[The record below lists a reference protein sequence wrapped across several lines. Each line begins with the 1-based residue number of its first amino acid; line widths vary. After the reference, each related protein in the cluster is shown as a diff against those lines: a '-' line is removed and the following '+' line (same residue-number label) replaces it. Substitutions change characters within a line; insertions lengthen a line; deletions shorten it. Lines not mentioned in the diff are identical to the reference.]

1 MRLVPETIPIIDLFA
16 GPGGLGEGFSS
27 FRTSEGHPIFR
38 VALSIE
44 MDEAAHQT
52 LELRSFFRQFDN
64 ATLPDEYYLHLQG
77 RLSRQELFKKYP
89 TQSSKAKLEAWHA
102 ELGNV
107 DPSQVD
113 RRIKSALTGARL
125 WALCGGPPCQAYSV
139 IGRSRNGGI
148 GAKDH
153 RVYLYREYLRILAVH
168 RPPLFILENVKG
180 LLSSKVG
187 SSAIFKQMMN
197 DLGQPQGA
205 IHSRSGPASRYHIYS
220 LVVPPRAQTPHG
232 PEFDIRDFIIK
243 CEDYG
248 IPQSRHRVIL
258 LGVREDLSLSEI
270 PTLVTSER
278 QVPVAQVLRGL
289 PRLRSGLSRTKDGR
303 EEWRQAITGI
313 VTSGV
318 LDGIPN
324 GKGTE
329 LRSDITWTL
338 GRMRDARADR
348 GGEFVTSKPTSEY
361 RPDWYCDRRIGG
373 VCNHVSRPHMT
384 EDLYR
389 YLFVASYARLFG
401 RSPEL
406 RDFPPALLPKHK
418 NVLDKEKEKYFD
430 DRFRV
435 QLIDKPATT
444 IVSHIAKDGHYYIHY
459 DETQCRSLT
468 VREAARLQTFPDNY
482 LFCGSRTEQYV
493 QVGNA
498 VPPLLA
504 VQIAEIVAQI
514 SRQLLASHKPTD
526 RSTDGRLLS
535 IVERSLAVGC

>member
-1 MRLVPETIPIIDLFA
+1 MAETIPIVDLFA

-27 FRTSEGHPIFR
+27 LQTLDGDPVFR

-44 MDEAAHQT
+44 MEQAAHRT
-52 LELRSFFRQFDN
+52 LELRSFFRQFAD
-64 ATLPDEYYLHLQG
+64 ATVPDEYYLHLQG
-77 RLSRQELFKKYP
+77 RLSRDDLFGKHP
-89 TQSSKAKLEAWHA
+89 IQSSNAKAEAWNA
-102 ELGNV
+102 ELGKV
-107 DPSQVD
+107 DPSEVD
-113 RRIKSALTGARL
+113 RRIKSALAGAPL

-148 GAKDH
+148 RAKDH

-187 SSAIFKQMMN
+187 SNGIFKQMMT
-197 DLGQPQGA
+197 DLRQPHRA
-205 IHSRSGPASRYHIYS
+205 VHSGSQSAARYLLYS
-220 LVVPPRAQTPHG
+220 LVVPPKTQTSDG
-232 PEFDIRDFIIK
+232 PEFDYRDFIIK

-258 LGVREDLSLSEI
+258 LGVREDLSPPEI
-270 PTLVTSER
+270 PTLVASG
-278 QVPVAQVLRGL
+278 QHVSVAQVLRGL
-289 PRLRSGLSRTKDGR
+289 PRLRSGLSRAKDGR
-303 EEWRQAITGI
+303 EEWRQALAGI
-313 VTSGV
+313 LSGGV

-324 GKGTE
+324 GKGTD
-329 LRSDITWTL
+329 LRSDIRWTL

-348 GGEFVTSKPTSEY
+348 GGEFVACRPTSDY
-361 RPDWYCDRRIGG
+361 RPDWYCDERIGG
-373 VCNHVSRPHMT
+373 VCNHASRPHIK

-389 YLFVASYARLFG
+389 YLFVACYARMFS

-504 VQIAEIVAQI
+504 LQIAEVVA
-514 SRQLLASHKPTD
+514 RMLLRDLASKN
-526 RSTDGRLLS
+526 STNHSADVHPSLTNERLL
-535 IVERSLAVGC
+535 EVGC

>member
-1 MRLVPETIPIIDLFA
+1 MAETIPIVDLFA

-27 FRTSEGHPIFR
+27 LRTLDGHPVFR
-38 VALSIE
+38 IALSIE
-44 MDEAAHQT
+44 MDQAAHRT
-52 LELRSFFRQFDN
+52 LELRSFFRQFAD
-64 ATLPDEYYLHLQG
+64 ATVPDEYYLHLQG
-77 RLSRQELFKKYP
+77 RLSRDELFEKHP
-89 TQSSKAKLEAWHA
+89 IQSSKAKAEAWNA
-102 ELGNV
+102 ELGKV
-107 DPSQVD
+107 DPSEVD
-113 RRIKSALTGARL
+113 RRIKSALAGAPL

-139 IGRSRNGGI
+139 IGRSHNGGI
-148 GAKDH
+148 RAKDH

-187 SSAIFKQMMN
+187 SNGIFKQMMT
-197 DLGQPQGA
+197 DLRQPHRAVHSG
-205 IHSRSGPASRYHIYS
+205 SRSAARYLLYS
-220 LVVPPRAQTPHG
+220 LVVPPKTQTSDG
-232 PEFDIRDFIIK
+232 PEFDYRDFIIK
-243 CEDYG
+243 CEEYG

-258 LGVREDLSLSEI
+258 LGVREDLSPSEI
-270 PTLVTSER
+270 PILVASG
-278 QVPVAQVLRGL
+278 QHVSVAQVLRGL
-289 PRLRSGLSRTKDGR
+289 PRLRSGLSRIKDGR
-303 EEWRQAITGI
+303 EEWRQALAGI
-313 VTSGV
+313 VTGGV

-324 GKGTE
+324 GKGTD
-329 LRSDITWTL
+329 LRSDIRWTL
-338 GRMRDARADR
+338 GRIRDARADR
-348 GGEFVTSKPTSEY
+348 GGEFVACKPASDY
-361 RPDWYCDRRIGG
+361 RPDWYCDERIGG
-373 VCNHVSRPHMT
+373 VCNHASRPHIK

-389 YLFVASYARLFG
+389 YLFVACYARMFS

-435 QLIDKPATT
+435 QLVDKPATT

-504 VQIAEIVAQI
+504 LQIAEVVA
-514 SRQLLASHKPTD
+514 RMLLRDLASKN
-526 RSTDGRLLS
+526 STNNSADLRT
-535 IVERSLAVGC
+535 SLTSEQPLEVGC

>member
-1 MRLVPETIPIIDLFA
+1 MAEAIPVVDLFA

-27 FRTSEGHPIFR
+27 LRTSDGHPAFR

-44 MDEAAHQT
+44 MDAAAHRT
-52 LELRSFFRQFDN
+52 LELRSFFRQFAG
-64 ATLPDEYYLHLQG
+64 ATVPEEYYSHLQG
-77 RLSRQELFKKYP
+77 QLSRDELFETYP
-89 TQSSKAKLEAWHA
+89 IQSAKAKSEAWNA
-102 ELGNV
+102 ELGKV
-107 DPSQVD
+107 DPTEVD
-113 RRIKSALTGARL
+113 RRITSALAGAPL

-148 GAKDH
+148 RAKDH
-153 RVYLYREYLRILAVH
+153 RVYLYREYLRIIAVH

-187 SSAIFKQMMN
+187 SNGIFKQMMA
-197 DLGQPQGA
+197 DLGQPQHAVGLR
-205 IHSRSGPASRYHIYS
+205 SRSPIRYHLYS
-220 LVVPPRAQTPHG
+220 LVVPPKTRSTDG
-232 PEFDIRDFIIK
+232 PEFDYRDFIIK

-258 LGVREDLSLSEI
+258 LGVREDLSSSEI
-270 PTLVTSER
+270 PTLVASGQ

-303 EEWRQAITGI
+303 EEWRQALGGI

-318 LDGIPN
+318 LGSIPN

-329 LRSDITWTL
+329 LRSDISWTL
-338 GRMRDARADR
+338 GRIRDARADR
-348 GGEFVTSKPTSEY
+348 GGEFVTCKPTSEY
-361 RPDWYCDRRIGG
+361 RPDWYCDERIGG
-373 VCNHVSRPHMT
+373 VCNHASRPHMK

-389 YLFVASYARLFG
+389 YLFVACYARMYG

-418 NVLDKEKEKYFD
+418 NVLDKDKEKYFD

-482 LFCGSRTEQYV
+482 FFCGSRTEQYV

-504 VQIAEIVAQI
+504 VQIAEVVA
-514 SRQLLASHKPTD
+514 RMLRRHLASKDPTYN
-526 RSTDGRLLS
+526 SAEWCLS
-535 IVERSLAVGC
+535 LTTARPVEVGC

>member
-1 MRLVPETIPIIDLFA
+1 MTDAIPIVDLFA

-27 FRTSEGHPIFR
+27 LKKPDRHPVFRI
-38 VALSIE
+38 ALSIE
-44 MDEAAHQT
+44 MDRAAHRT
-52 LELRSFFRQFDN
+52 LELRSFFRQFAN
-64 ATLPDEYYLHLQG
+64 ATVPDEYYSHLQG
-77 RLSRQELFKKYP
+77 QISRDELFKVYP
-89 TQSSKAKLEAWHA
+89 IQSSKAKSEAWNA
-102 ELGNV
+102 ELGKV
-107 DPSQVD
+107 DPTEVD
-113 RRIKSALTGARL
+113 RRITSALAGAPL

-148 GAKDH
+148 CAEDH

-187 SSAIFKQMMN
+187 SEGIFKQMMS
-197 DLGQPQGA
+197 DLAQPQNAVGYRLEGA
-205 IHSRSGPASRYHIYS
+205 IRYHLYS
-220 LVVPPRAQTPHG
+220 LVVPPKTQSNDG
-232 PEFDIRDFIIK
+232 PEFDYRDFIIK

-258 LGVREDLSLSEI
+258 LGVREDFAFSEI
-270 PTLVTSER
+270 PTLVASGQ
-278 QVPVAQVLRGL
+278 QVPAARVLRGL

-303 EEWRQAITGI
+303 EEWRQALSGI
-313 VTSGV
+313 LTSGV
-318 LDGIPN
+318 LGNIPN
-324 GKGTE
+324 GKGNE
-329 LRSDITWTL
+329 LRSDISWTL
-338 GRMRDARADR
+338 GRLRDARADR
-348 GGEFVTSKPTSEY
+348 GAEFLTCKPTSEY
-361 RPDWYCDRRIGG
+361 RSDWYCDERIGG
-373 VCNHVSRPHMT
+373 VCNHVSRPHMK

-389 YLFVASYARLFG
+389 YLFVACYARMYG

-406 RDFPPALLPKHK
+406 QDFPPALLPKHR
-418 NVLDKEKEKYFD
+418 NVLERGKEKYFD

-435 QLIDKPATT
+435 QLVDKPATT

-504 VQIAEIVAQI
+504 VQIAEVVA
-514 SRQLLASHKPTD
+514 RMLCRHLAFKNPTHNFAE
-526 RSTDGRLLS
+526 RPLS
-535 IVERSLAVGC
+535 VNTPRPAEIEC